1 MSVLSNLLPT
11 LVKALALTAGCLILT
26 KILLTVT
33 TRILDNSKLDKSL
46 HAIIRSTVKIL
57 LLFLTVLIV
66 APSLG
71 IETSSLLAV
80 LSIVGVAVSLSIQGI
95 LENFFSGVNLLLSQP
110 FKVGDYVTIGGQ
122 SGTIVE
128 TGITHT
134 RLHTPD
140 NQVILIPNSTITSN
154 IIVNVSSEDRRRLDI
169 SVSASYDAPTQTVY
183 AALAQAADIPLVL
196 PDPAP
201 VIRLTGYGDHAIE
214 YVLRVWVRNSD
225 YWDAKFQILENIR
238 TSFDTHHVEM
248 TYPHLL
254 IHSR

>member
-11 LVKALALTAGCLILT
+11 LVKALALTAGCLLLT

-140 NQVILIPNSTITSN
+140 NQVILVPNSTITSN

-254 IHSR
+254 IHSQ